1 MILQKDKSSE
11 IIRKVT
17 IDEFP
22 QLTEAGQYAVEGF
35 EDTVIEKI
43 NDLSEL
49 KERGLYIIE
58 DDDIVVETKLPQVL
72 KEKGLITSDLA
83 KLTGISRQNINAV
96 IRKKMKPG
104 IDFALKTSYVLG
116 VPVEELFTLTEEAWV
131 KPYKVGADISV
142 FVDVINLI
150 VLDNRIKKALLKKD
164 ACEYVDVTTGQ
175 KLTKQEYD
183 SLLKQYIAQNKEQQE
198 DLVKKANP
206 KMSPKRVKSVAVE
219 NLKREFRLK
228 YSRIY
233 KRLGEKIQPYV
244 LKVVN

>member
-1 MILQKDKSSE
+1 MILNKSSKV
-11 IIRKVT
+11 IRKVS

-22 QLTEAGQYAVEGF
+22 QIKEAGQYAVEGF
-35 EDTVIEKI
+35 EDAIIEKI

-58 DDDIVVETKLPQVL
+58 DDEIVVETKLPQVL

-83 KLTGISRQNINAV
+83 KLTGIARQNINAV

-116 VPVEELFTLTEEAWV
+116 VPVEELFTLTKAAWIT
-131 KPYKVGADISV
+131 PYKIGADIPV

-164 ACEYVDVTTGQ
+164 ACEYFDVTTGQ
-175 KLTKQEYD
+175 KLTKQEHD
-183 SLLKQYIAQNKEQQE
+183 LLLKEYIAQNKELE
-198 DLVKKANP
+198 
-206 KMSPKRVKSVAVE
+206 E
-219 NLKREFRLK
+219 
-228 YSRIY
+228 
-233 KRLGEKIQPYV
+233 EKVSMNI
-244 LKVVN
+244 